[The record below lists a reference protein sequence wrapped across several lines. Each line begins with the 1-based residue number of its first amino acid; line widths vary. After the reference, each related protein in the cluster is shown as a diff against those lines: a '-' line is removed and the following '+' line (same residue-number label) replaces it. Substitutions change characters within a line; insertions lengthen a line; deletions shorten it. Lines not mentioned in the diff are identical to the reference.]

1 MILSILQF
9 IKSVDM
15 DCTMRIQTHFL
26 EVYARL
32 LEEHIEEKE
41 TVAKVLDLAASMTS
55 HTEACVDAFPHFVPV
70 VLSCGEKYAEDK
82 EITRLFAM
90 ILFYVSKQRSVVSQ
104 LYEAKVVPLV
114 LARLA
119 KFAELEEELIRYYI
133 CALSYIMVDD
143 ETTRYDFKDVEGV
156 DVEETWYVVYSILYD
171 HYTNGKI
178 GAACCYLASIS
189 TGSPEDVKR
198 LETQKVPGNVY
209 DTVVEN
215 LTVRSTVLGSFTFC
229 YRLLMSSFG
238 HEILDHDDCVSMI
251 SKGMMAFPE
260 DIDVQLKGVKVL
272 REYSLHKETVEK
284 MKKNEAIE
292 RLVDSM
298 NVASDEVNSIAFIA
312 LRNMCTNC
320 EEVQVL
326 DATSL
331 PSVNDDIC
339 EAQMQRQ
346 VVDAINRCLLREID
360 SIEVMTKVMELIV
373 CLSACSKPAVSLQ
386 IRGAMSSMVKYWKAK
401 MDRLDMCVLLT
412 SAFALLAVNNRFLP
426 TMHSAGVTEMVF
438 QELGMH
444 QWNDEQLLV
453 AVRLLAY
460 ITRNDE
466 ASRYVVHNG
475 LQRVMLELN
484 AHVKNIQ
491 ISRTGCQLLYS
502 LCERAEHHD
511 ALIAAK
517 IISYYQALMAEFSK
531 DRTILMESLKILVTF
546 CRTPSDI
553 TMLTNE
559 HVTESVLNVL
569 AVNADQFDYEI
580 MKALHRRP
588 HPLPRCRSPCARWCS
603 RRASSPR

>member
-1 MILSILQF
+1 MMVKESLGELTYVPDGEYPESAKVGEKVLLPGGHAENGSGNVKVTTVIRRIGEEEAIAVSDGGFVAREQGVYEVTLDAMKTHKLSLEVCKAAMLLLDRLTDVEDIGEGVKQLGKQPVVDLLIDVIAEYIENKELIVSAVGVISDLVGNDDMGAFFLNVPTFDTIAKLISRYADESSILEVILSILQF

-360 SIEVMTKVMELIV
+360 SIEVMTKVMEITGS
-373 CLSACSKPAVSLQ
+373 CAEMP
-386 IRGAMSSMVKYWKAK
+386 
-401 MDRLDMCVLLT
+401 
-412 SAFALLAVNNRFLP
+412 FL
-426 TMHSAGVTEMVF
+426 
-438 QELGMH
+438 
-444 QWNDEQLLV
+444 
-453 AVRLLAY
+453 
-460 ITRNDE
+460 
-466 ASRYVVHNG
+466 
-475 LQRVMLELN
+475 
-484 AHVKNIQ
+484 
-491 ISRTGCQLLYS
+491 
-502 LCERAEHHD
+502 
-511 ALIAAK
+511 
-517 IISYYQALMAEFSK
+517 
-531 DRTILMESLKILVTF
+531 
-546 CRTPSDI
+546 
-553 TMLTNE
+553 
-559 HVTESVLNVL
+559 
-569 AVNADQFDYEI
+569 
-580 MKALHRRP
+580 
-588 HPLPRCRSPCARWCS
+588 WCWM
-603 RRASSPR
+603 